1 MLKLLETARVLHV
14 ESTDICQASCPACAR
29 ETDIN
34 FDKQVHNS
42 HSLQSFQQAIPQRL
56 IHQLD
61 KLFMCGNY
69 GDPAANEVS
78 KSIFSY
84 VSSINSSTVLGM
96 NTNGGLQGSYWWADL
111 ANVLHKP
118 QDYVVFSI
126 DGLEDTNHIYRRGV
140 SWSRVMQN
148 AETFIRAGGSAHW
161 DMLVFR
167 HNEHQV
173 DACEQLARDMGF
185 RWFRAKVSKRDF
197 LGGTEHPVTW
207 HRPVAQ
213 GAIQCQ
219 ALADKG
225 LFLSA
230 KGQISPCCWLGEA
243 DPTADFDQVQA
254 SWATDHP
261 HKTCA
266 EICSSTNLVTNFA
279 AQWQR
284 VTEF

>member
-14 ESTDICQASCPACAR
+14 ESTDVCQASCPACAR
-29 ETDIN
+29 ETDPR
-34 FDKQVHNS
+34 FDKRVHNS
-42 HSLQSFQQAIPQRL
+42 HSLQSFQQAVSERL
-56 IHQLD
+56 IYQLD

-84 VSSINSSTVLGM
+84 VRSINSSTVLGM

-140 SWSRVMQN
+140 NWSRVMQN

-185 RWFRAKVSKRDF
+185 KWFRAKVSKRGLVGDLEF
-197 LGGTEHPVTW
+197 PVGWQPSQTNF
-207 HRPVAQ
+207 
-213 GAIQCQ
+213 GNIQCR
-219 ALADKG
+219 ALQEDSMYIDVHG
-225 LFLSA
+225 R
-230 KGQISPCCWLGEA
+230 ITPCTWLNS
-243 DPTADFDQVQA
+243 FQKV
-254 SWATDHP
+254 
-261 HKTCA
+261 
-266 EICSSTNLVTNFA
+266 LVTDDLETVKEEELLSRSKNC
-279 AQWQR
+279 
-284 VTEF
+284 V